1 MIRHVLRPFAVQTLY
16 QMEVGKMT
24 KEEAIENV
32 ELVVEGLKE
41 EALELVAEEVTPHQI
56 LEIERQFKLED
67 FYFELVEGVLAHQQ
81 ELDELIEA
89 NLKGWSFSRL
99 NKVDRAILRLAV
111 YAMKFCQETPHKII
125 MDEAVELTKE
135 FSDTGDGKARSFNNK
150 VLDQISKHLA

>member
-1 MIRHVLRPFAVQTLY
+1 MIRHVLRQFAVQTLY

-111 YAMKFCQETPHKII
+111 YEMKFCQEN
-125 MDEAVELTKE
+125 E
-135 FSDTGDGKARSFNNK
+135 
-150 VLDQISKHLA
+150 